1 MAETQPVDPIKFITC
16 TVCQGSGRQKLM
28 PCRSCRGFGFGAF
41 HAGQFYYFSYQVN
54 QGTIMLDKLQKLV
67 SKILDLIVYLIG
79 ICGLLSLAWW
89 VYQTSPQVVKLSDFM
104 FWQEK
109 SWWLSIF
116 WLSLLADMFV
126 IYRLQEKSAQQ
137 QKIPKLKNVPATIL
151 PNKWE
156 ELKKIR
162 KINVIDG
169 SSEQTLNLLAN
180 CHQLAIKFKHAP
192 AKALHLC
199 GALITS
205 SGEVN
210 ALLQRLNVDTH
221 VLGSK
226 VGGQLLKLS
235 QSNQGPQ
242 FSQEIKE
249 IFIRAYITAQEQGQL
264 QLEPLALLLPT
275 YQQEKLV
282 SEILYDLE
290 VDADMI
296 KNVVAW
302 FDINDKLIAN
312 YRLYRK
318 MARFKPS
325 TNMDRAYTALATPLL
340 NSFAYD
346 LTLAAKYGKL
356 DLCVGRNH
364 ELGEVFSA
372 LESGSYGILL
382 VGGEGVGKTTLVG
395 GLAQAM
401 VMESVPKLLRDK
413 RLLEVD
419 VAQLIGGANP
429 AQAQERM
436 LAIVNEVAR
445 AKNIVLYFK
454 DLENIAG
461 ITSGTEESLD
471 LSEILAN
478 ALERHN
484 LLVIASVTDVNYT
497 KYLEGKPLDS
507 AMAKV
512 KLIEPELNPAIQMIE
527 SKTAFLESQY
537 HVYFTYNAVASA
549 VKLSSRYL
557 HDQHLP
563 DKAIKILEE
572 VAVRVNK
579 NKTDRAVVTKDDIAQ
594 LISDKTKVPVT
605 KVGQEESEQLL
616 NLEDKIHERMV
627 NQEEAVKMVASSL
640 RRARVQLRAGKR
652 PIANFLFLGPTGV
665 GKTEL
670 AKTVA
675 AIYFGQ
681 EEYMIRVDMSEYQQA
696 DSVNK
701 MIGDATNKGYLTELV
716 RKNPFALVL
725 LDEIE
730 KAHPDILNLFLQVM
744 DDGRLTDGQGRT
756 IDFTNSIIIATSNI
770 GSLYIQ
776 QAVKQGTDI
785 KIIRQKLVD
794 EELSQ
799 KMRPELINRFDGIV
813 VFTPLSMEHVVQ
825 ITKLMFK
832 GTATLLEAKGVALQV
847 TGQGATVLA
856 QAGYQPEFGA
866 RPLRRLLQDR
876 IEDVI
881 ASKLLAGEITRR
893 DTIKINEQ
901 GEVEIIKGQ
910 VL

>member
-1 MAETQPVDPIKFITC
+1 MPEAQSVDPIKFITC
-16 TVCQGSGRQKLM
+16 ADCQGSGRQRLM

-41 HAGQFYYFSYQVN
+41 HVGQFYYFSYQVN

-67 SKILDLIVYLIG
+67 NKILDIVVYLIG
-79 ICGLLSLAWW
+79 ICGLLALVWW
-89 VYQTSPQVVKLSDFM
+89 VYQNSLRVVDLSDFF

-109 SWWLSIF
+109 SWLLSVF

-137 QKIPKLKNVPATIL
+137 QKIPKLKATPANIL

-169 SSEQTLNLLAN
+169 SNEQTLDLLAN
-180 CHQLAIKFKHAP
+180 CHQLAVKFKHAP
-192 AKALHLC
+192 AKALHLF
-199 GALITS
+199 GALITG

-210 ALLQRLNVDTH
+210 ALLQRLNVDVH

-249 IFIRAYITAQEQGQL
+249 IFIRAYITAQEQGQW
-264 QLEPLALLLPT
+264 QLEPLALLWPT

-356 DLCVGRNH
+356 DLCVGRDH

-372 LESGSYGILL
+372 LESGNYGILL

-401 VMESVPKLLRDK
+401 VTENVPKILRDK

-429 AQAQERM
+429 AQAQERL
-436 LAIVNEVAR
+436 LAIANEVAR
-445 AKNIVLYFK
+445 AKNIILYFK

-478 ALERHN
+478 ALERHS
-484 LLVIASVTDVNYT
+484 LLVVASVTDVNYT

-512 KLIEPELNPAIQMIE
+512 KLIEPDINPAIQMIE
-527 SKTAFLESQY
+527 SKTALLEGQY
-537 HVYFTYNAVASA
+537 NVYFTYNAVASA

-557 HDQHLP
+557 HDQRLP

-579 NKTDRAVVTKDDIAQ
+579 NKSDKAVVTKDDVAQ

-616 NLEDKIHERMV
+616 NLEDRIHERMV
-627 NQEEAVKMVASSL
+627 NQAEAVKMVAASL

-701 MIGDATNKGYLTELV
+701 MIGDVDNKGYLTELV

-776 QAVKQGTDI
+776 QAVKQNTDI

-832 GTATLLEAKGVALQV
+832 NTAVLLEAKGVALQV
-847 TGQGATVLA
+847 TDQGAAVLA

-881 ASKLLAGEITRR
+881 ASKLLAGEIARR
-893 DTIKINEQ
+893 DTVKINEQ